1 MRKLFKTLTAIVTSA
16 ALVTGALTSCGKAAS
31 GETSDKIEKV
41 TTKVESAEINIGGDF
56 YSEEEYEQIVFYGNQ
71 ETVDYNEVL
80 SDSGF
85 KSAFSNFTN
94 QDNPLQLKTGTSDNA
109 YAVEPYC
116 MAYINS
122 SGDVRR
128 INIWCFPVVADGQY
142 IGVVGGDCRGFNGDR
157 FLFDASASIS
167 EKLNTVLE
175 KGNVAIFNIADNGS
189 NVYGITEDDVI
200 VNLMGNTPCTLSP
213 TYEEIAQDY
222 NVITPDRINERVY
235 PDNGE
240 LPEGT
245 DADWEA
251 TPEENIA
258 SALSG
263 SQEEYSYEEITSG
276 SGFQVSYAQFTME
289 ENPLHLKNGTS
300 ADAAVIRPFKIAV
313 ADDEGIAG
321 VMNVWEY
328 LIASG
333 DTYLGVISADCRYGE
348 NGPEYNDFT
357 AYQFIADKLNEA
369 LESGDIAIFYDG
381 TENYG
386 IYEDGTVINLTG
398 TAPYTGTLTFEE
410 ANKGVNLITAGRI
423 NEKLDIDPSGIV
435 QVSDE

>member
-1 MRKLFKTLTAIVTSA
+1 MRNQLIISSFLSALLFMNCC
-16 ALVTGALTSCGKAAS
+16 SCGSTERSSAPEVSGGEGKVTEEEFLDACLS
-31 GETSDKIEKV
+31 GETAETDYIGLLSAADFAEQSGFELFVSPDDPLKLSEDTDENAYLVRPYKIAVVSGQGEVTPMNIWEFPVAANGKYIGNIAADCRKQVSDKIIY
-41 TTKVESAEINIGGDF
+41 TSSGGLGPAIGRMAERGTF
-56 YSEEEYEQIVFYGNQ
+56 AVFYGISDDDSLYAIY
-71 ETVDYNEVL
+71 EDGTVV
-80 SDSGF
+80 
-85 KSAFSNFTN
+85 
-94 QDNPLQLKTGTSDNA
+94 
-109 YAVEPYC
+109 
-116 MAYINS
+116 
-122 SGDVRR
+122 
-128 INIWCFPVVADGQY
+128 NIQ
-142 IGVVGGDCRGFNGDR
+142 
-157 FLFDASASIS
+157 
-167 EKLNTVLE
+167 
-175 KGNVAIFNIADNGS
+175 
-189 NVYGITEDDVI
+189 
-200 VNLMGNTPCTLSP
+200 GNTPYSGTL
-213 TYEEIAQDY
+213 TYEEIAQEY

-263 SQEEYSYEEITSG
+263 SQEEYSYEEITSD
-276 SGFQVSYAQFTME
+276 SGFQVCYAQFTME

-348 NGPEYNDFT
+348 NGPEYTDFT

-410 ANKGVNLITAGRI
+410 ADKGVNLITAGRI

-435 QVSDE
+435 QVSNE

>member
-16 ALVTGALTSCGKAAS
+16 ALVTGALTSCGNAAS

-128 INIWCFPVVADGQY
+128 INIWCFPVAANGKY
-142 IGVVGGDCRGFNGDR
+142 IGNIAADCRKQVSDKIIYTSSGG
-157 FLFDASASIS
+157 L
-167 EKLNTVLE
+167 
-175 KGNVAIFNIADNGS
+175 GPAIGRMAERGTFA
-189 NVYGITEDDVI
+189 VFYGISDDDSLYAIYEDGTV
-200 VNLMGNTPCTLSP
+200 VNIQGNTPYSGTL

-235 PDNGE
+235 PDNEE

-263 SQEEYSYEEITSG
+263 SQEEYSYEKITSG
-276 SGFQVSYAQFTME
+276 SGFQVCYAQFTME

-398 TAPYTGTLTFEE
+398 MAPYTGTLTFEE

-423 NEKLDIDPSGIV
+423 NEKLDIGASGIV